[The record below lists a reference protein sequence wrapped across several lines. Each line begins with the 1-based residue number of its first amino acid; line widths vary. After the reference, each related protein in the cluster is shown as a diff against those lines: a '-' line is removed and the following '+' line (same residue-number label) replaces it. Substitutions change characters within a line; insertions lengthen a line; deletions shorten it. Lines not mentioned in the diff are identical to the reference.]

1 MVTQNVLKSWKNTI
15 TTDACLPH
23 AAQICK
29 LRFCTFNHII
39 RWLPN
44 RPSFWCFDPFDKHQA
59 RSSFWLPASNM
70 DSLLIQSWT
79 LYAVSVSVIVARLA
93 FRRIMLKSF
102 ADLQTDDWIMVLLLL
117 PLTASTVLTVS
128 LGDSEPDKQSTYRYV
143 LEELQIVM
151 VWLVKACLLVLYWR
165 IL

>member
-1 MVTQNVLKSWKNTI
+1 
-15 TTDACLPH
+15 
-23 AAQICK
+23 
-29 LRFCTFNHII
+29 
-39 RWLPN
+39 
-44 RPSFWCFDPFDKHQA
+44 
-59 RSSFWLPASNM
+59 M

-79 LYAVSVSVIVARLA
+79 LHAVSVSVIIARLA

-102 ADLQTDDWIMVLLLL
+102 ANLQSDDWIMVLLLL

-128 LGDSEPDKQSTYRYV
+128 LGDSKSEKQSTYRYV
-143 LEELQIVM
+143 LEELQIAM

>member
-1 MVTQNVLKSWKNTI
+1 
-15 TTDACLPH
+15 
-23 AAQICK
+23 
-29 LRFCTFNHII
+29 
-39 RWLPN
+39 
-44 RPSFWCFDPFDKHQA
+44 
-59 RSSFWLPASNM
+59 M
-70 DSLLIQSWT
+70 DSLLIQSRT
-79 LYAVSVSVIVARLA
+79 LHAVSVSVIIARLA

>member
-1 MVTQNVLKSWKNTI
+1 
-15 TTDACLPH
+15 
-23 AAQICK
+23 
-29 LRFCTFNHII
+29 
-39 RWLPN
+39 
-44 RPSFWCFDPFDKHQA
+44 
-59 RSSFWLPASNM
+59 
-70 DSLLIQSWT
+70 
-79 LYAVSVSVIVARLA
+79 
-93 FRRIMLKSF
+93 MLKSF